1 MATTYST
8 KSADLPPAKLSG
20 WFCRKKRGTVFFN
33 KFAPQSFWELD
44 GGRLSEFNSDGK
56 ASVDSA
62 FPVAAYQLPEET
74 DVEASTTREL
84 VSYYEVTSMAQILKE
99 KSDEL
104 LIVFRDDSTL
114 ALRAMDAGAREEW
127 CLALNAGIFR
137 PPSKSNLSVFRRTTL
152 TNSTSSSL
160 PNTAGARLSK
170 RTSISTHKERM
181 SAHFSRAQLLAKQI
195 NKKTDDSFM
204 RKRGSKEPDV
214 NDDNNSHKDRMRV
227 VVVPSI
233 AHEERVDPSRFIK
246 TQSQIDLLLLAINRD
261 LLPIAASVFASA
273 HVSAQSV
280 LDLMF
285 SVDVEEDTHLIV
297 QGEASDRMYVIES
310 GECGVYSK
318 DFADL
323 PPQFEIMKRAGESF
337 GLLALLYSQ
346 PAPFLIKTEYTKCR
360 LWALPRNQFFQTN
373 REATRKN
380 HGHKLLLLLDS
391 LKDALESVFDVLS
404 INTLEQIA
412 DSMEFTT
419 YRLGQV
425 IVHEGDVMNKI
436 YIVDEGEVLG
446 DVTLAHG
453 DVFGAECLQDT
464 EVLADMTLMADSD
477 VVTVLTIN
485 AEEIRY
491 FFGKQ
496 QSNEVVLPPTP
507 KISEAIVVVEP
518 PTPKKRTKGTIM
530 LAKKTLGKFPSAS
543 REALSTSGL
552 LVFVEEVEE
561 DGVRLNLD
569 LPFERN
575 LPKLRPEI
583 KDLDQLEFKSFLGR
597 GQFGTV
603 HLVEYNQQERFALK
617 VLQGN
622 VITLNGWEEMV
633 QQERDA
639 MLELAHSPCRFLCK
653 LHSYFSDRKN
663 IYFVLEYV
671 DCGTLQDHMELHG
684 KNPDSLFHT
693 TEVMQ
698 FYLACVV
705 LGLEAIH
712 HHDICYRDLK
722 PENMMMSSTG
732 YCQLA
737 DFGLA
742 KKTRRTFTF
751 CGSPQFMAPETL
763 LNRGHG
769 LAVDW
774 WASGIFLFE
783 MMCGYTPFAA
793 FESSDTFEKVLAYND
808 NPTPAYLFYPKLK
821 ATSEDT
827 ALTRN
832 LIENLLFP
840 KQNKRLGVRFPGV
853 SGIKQHAFFGGFDWT
868 KMQQMELK
876 SPFIP
881 QPPPARDVSKKY
893 DPNLFAV
900 PDDMTGWTRKF

>member
-1 MATTYST
+1 MDSYST
-8 KSADLPPAKLSG
+8 SADAPPAKLSG

-44 GGRLSEFNSDGK
+44 GGRLSEFNSDGR
-56 ASVDSA
+56 AEPA
-62 FPVAAYQLPEET
+62 FPVAAYQLPEEAPG
-74 DVEASTTREL
+74 ASSTATANNREL
-84 VSYYEVTSMAQILKE
+84 VSFYEVTSMAQVLKE

-104 LIVFRDDSTL
+104 LIVLRDDSTL
-114 ALRAMDAGAREEW
+114 ALRAVDAGVREAW
-127 CLALNAGIFR
+127 YLALNAGIFR
-137 PPSKSNLSVFRRTTL
+137 PPSKSSLSVFRRSTL
-152 TNSTSSSL
+152 TTSFSS
-160 PNTAGARLSK
+160 PTTATASARLSK
-170 RTSISTHKERM
+170 RTSISSHKERM

-195 NKKTDDSFM
+195 NKKTDESFI
-204 RKRGSKEPDV
+204 RKRGSKEPDTG
-214 NDDNNSHKDRMRV
+214 DDGGPRMRV

-233 AHEERVDPSRFIK
+233 AHEERVDPSRFVK
-246 TQSQIDLLLLAINRD
+246 TQSQVDLLLLAINRD
-261 LLPIAASVFASA
+261 LLPVAASVFASA

-285 SVDVEEDTHLIV
+285 SVEVAEDTHLIV

-310 GECGVYSK
+310 GECGVYTK

-346 PAPFLIKTEYTKCR
+346 PAPFLIKTEHTKCR

-373 REATRKN
+373 RDATRKN

-391 LKDALESVFDVLS
+391 LKDALESVFDALS

-412 DSMEFTT
+412 DSMEFAT

-496 QSNEVVLPPTP
+496 QQQSDSALPPTP
-507 KISEAIVVVEP
+507 KSAAVSVVEP

-575 LPKLRPEI
+575 VPKLRPEI
-583 KDLDQLEFKSFLGR
+583 NDLDQLEFKSFLGR

-603 HLVEYNQQERFALK
+603 HLVEFQPQRERFALK

-684 KNPDSLFHT
+684 KNPESVFHT
-693 TEVMQ
+693 VEVMR

-712 HHDICYRDLK
+712 QHDICYRDLK
-722 PENMMMSSTG
+722 PENMMMSSSG

-808 NPTPAYLFYPKLK
+808 NPTPTYLFYPKLK
-821 ATSEDT
+821 ANSEDT

-853 SGIKQHAFFGGFDWT
+853 SGIKQHAFFLGFDWA
-868 KMQQMELK
+868 KMERMELN

-881 QPPPARDVSKKY
+881 QPPPERDVSKKY
-893 DPNLFAV
+893 EPNLFAV